1 MSLPLRALALVF
13 PLLSVPAAAQV
24 CLVSADRTSCEG
36 PECEPN
42 FEDDSTSGL
51 FATASVD
58 LDNRRARVHADQAAN
73 NRATAV
79 IGYHFRSAYTMEV
92 DFLMNAAIL
101 GVLQGGVLGSTFGQV
116 SVRAGLR
123 NVSDGTVDEEEVF
136 FAREDDSQVT
146 VIPQNPLAGPVREFS
161 AALEQGDEYEL
172 YFRIEARSRGALGN
186 SDFATGARGLTFTN
200 LEITFP
206 LDDSDGDGLY
216 DVWETDGIPGCGVDE
231 ILLDL
236 ESLGADPDKKDIFV
250 EYDWLPGRDPVAS
263 TIQAV
268 KDAFAAAPGN
278 AGGIANPDGTEGI
291 NIWIDTGN
299 AATGDDL
306 GGGNQIPLTDV
317 PNGVSV
323 GKLFGDADADGVA
336 DFYEVKAENFDFNRQ
351 WAFHYVIGGPS
362 GTVEQGAGAGS
373 CTDGVDNDGDGLV
386 DSDDTGDCFRN
397 SQAELGGNDFFLSVP
412 GSGIFMH
419 ELGHNL
425 NLRHGGFENRNCK
438 PNYISVMNYTFQNG
452 IPQDTNAGQDT
463 DADGMADFRIIDFSP
478 PRLPGGGRAAVPT
491 EALDEIAED
500 GLNGDGLDE
509 TVILDPSDTENMTAF
524 TDGTGTV
531 RTMALDGRLDWSG
544 DDLPPATPDDTGVT
558 ANINAGPASACAG
571 NPLNVTPH
579 QPHDDWAVVQLN
591 FLQFGEAADA
601 PVNPTTEPEPSEEDL
616 ADLLERLYTTDLA
629 ITKTI
634 APSPQIAGQEVEIA
648 IAVENVGPN
657 HTLQTLVTDAF
668 PEELTPVGLP
678 DPCTADAMNV
688 VTCDLGRLR
697 SGDTA
702 NISLRAR
709 IDRAIACEGGRD
721 IVSVSNTA
729 EVANGA
735 GSDTNPRNDSDT
747 ARLEVICLRFEYAA
761 KFICGDGGAD
771 QSIPAV
777 PGLYETIV
785 NVHNFQNR
793 EMPFFKKLALAFPPR
808 TQEAG
813 TILPIGIDRL
823 GVDEALKADCDDLRD
838 RLFRDDVPG
847 DGFFEGYLVV
857 QSPRRLDVDAVY
869 TAGLQDGV
877 RSVHVEEVT
886 ERDMRT
892 ALSIEKRADVIE
904 VPLPE
909 FGAAQFR
916 VFLVLYTVD
925 VVNGGVAAEN
935 LTIEDRVSL
944 GLFGPVAGAFL
955 VPEVPFEIPPGASR
969 DPVQVTPFPPAAE
982 FTVTLPELAA
992 DAGAQIRF
1000 WAVVLTYAFGSSGD
1014 TSTFLINR
1022 AEVTAGGADT
1032 NAADNR
1038 VEIYTTLVP

>member
-1 MSLPLRALALVF
+1 MSSPLRALALVF
-13 PLLSVPAAAQV
+13 PLLSAPAAAQI
-24 CLVSADRTSCEG
+24 CLVSDDLTSCEG
-36 PECEPN
+36 TDCAPN
-42 FEDDSTSGL
+42 FEADSTSGL
-51 FATASVD
+51 FASASVD

-73 NRATAV
+73 NNATAV
-79 IGYHFRSAYTMEV
+79 IGYHFRSAYTMDV
-92 DFLMNAAIL
+92 DFLMNAAIV
-101 GVLQGGVLGSTFGQV
+101 GIVQGGVLGSTFGEV

-123 NVSDGTVDEEEVF
+123 NVSQGTVDEEEVF
-136 FAREDDSQVT
+136 FAREDASQVT
-146 VIPQNPLAGPVREFS
+146 VIPQNPLEGPFREFS

-172 YFRIEARSRGALGN
+172 FFRIEAHSRGALGN
-186 SDFATGARGLTFTN
+186 SDFATGARGLTFTQ
-200 LEITFP
+200 LQITFP

-216 DVWETDGIPGCGVDE
+216 DVWETDGVPGCEVDE

-236 ESLGADPDKKDIFV
+236 ASLGADPDKKDIFV
-250 EYDWLPGRDPVAS
+250 EYDWLPGSVPVAS

-278 AGGIANPDGTEGI
+278 AGGTANPDMSEGI

-306 GGGNQIPLTDV
+306 GGGNQIPLMDV
-317 PNGVSV
+317 PNGISV

-336 DFYEVKAENFDFNRQ
+336 DFYEVKAEHFDANRQ
-351 WAFHYVIGGPS
+351 YAFHYVIGGPS
-362 GTVEQGAGAGS
+362 GTQEQGGGS
-373 CTDGVDNDGDGLV
+373 CSDGVDNDGDGLV
-386 DSDDTGDCFRN
+386 DNDDTGDCFRN
-397 SQAELGGNDFFLSVP
+397 SQAEVGGNDFFLSVP

-425 NLRHGGFENRNCK
+425 NLRHGGFETRNCK
-438 PNYISVMNYTFQNG
+438 PNYISVMNYSFQNG

-478 PRLPGGGRAAVPT
+478 PRFPGGRATVPT
-491 EALDEIAED
+491 VALDEIAED
-500 GLNGDGLDE
+500 GLNGNGLNE
-509 TVILDPSDTENMTAF
+509 TVILDATDPENMTAF
-524 TDGTGTV
+524 TDGAGAV

-544 DDLPPATPDDTGVT
+544 DDLPPAVPDDIGVT
-558 ANINAGPASACAG
+558 ANINAGPASACAS
-571 NPLNVTPH
+571 NVLNAEPH

-591 FLQFGEAADA
+591 FLQYGDAADA
-601 PVNPTTEPEPSEEDL
+601 PVNPTTEPEPTAEDL
-616 ADLLERLYTTDLA
+616 EDLLVAIYSTDLA

-634 APSPQIAGQEVEIA
+634 EPNPQIAGQEVEIG

-657 HTLQTLVTDAF
+657 HTQQVLVTDAF
-668 PEELTPVGLP
+668 PEGLTPVGLP
-678 DPCTADAMNV
+678 GSCEADAMNV

-702 NISLRAR
+702 EFTLRAR
-709 IDRAIACEGGRD
+709 VDRAIACEGGSD
-721 IVSVSNTA
+721 SVSISNTA
-729 EVANGA
+729 EVTNAAGA
-735 GSDTNPRNDSDT
+735 DTNPRNDSDS

-761 KFICGDGGAD
+761 KFVCGDGRPD

-777 PGLYETIV
+777 PGVYETIV

-808 TQEAG
+808 AQEAG

-823 GVDEALKADCDDLRD
+823 GVDEALKADCDDLRE
-838 RLFRDDVPG
+838 RLFRGDVPG

-877 RSVHVEEVT
+877 RSMHVEEVT

-892 ALSIEKRADVIE
+892 ALSITKRADVIE

-909 FGAAQFR
+909 FGASQFR
-916 VFLVLYTVD
+916 AFLVLYTVD
-925 VVNGGVAAEN
+925 VVNGGVAAED

-944 GLFGPVAGAFL
+944 GLLGPIAGAFL

-1000 WAVVLTYAFGSSGD
+1000 WAVVLTYTSGSSGG
-1014 TSTFLINR
+1014 TSAFLINR
-1022 AEVTAGGADT
+1022 AEVTAAGSDT
-1032 NAADNR
+1032 NTADNT

>member
-1 MSLPLRALALVF
+1 MALPLRALAVIVPF
-13 PLLSVPAAAQV
+13 LSVPALAQE

-36 PECEPN
+36 TDCLPN
-42 FEDDSTSGL
+42 LEDSSTSGL
-51 FATASVD
+51 FASASVD

-79 IGYHFRSAYTMEV
+79 IGYHFRSAYTMDV

-101 GVLQGGVLGSTFGQV
+101 GVIQGGVAGTFGQV
-116 SVRAGLR
+116 SVHAGLR
-123 NVSDGTVDEEEVF
+123 NLSDGTVDEEEVF
-136 FAREDDSQVT
+136 FERENDSQVT
-146 VIPQNPLAGPVREFS
+146 VIPQNPLDGPVREFS

-172 YFRIEARSRGALGN
+172 YFRIQARSRGAFGN
-186 SDFATGARGLTFTN
+186 SDFRTGARGLTFTN
-200 LEITFP
+200 LQITFP

-216 DVWETDGIPGCGVDE
+216 DTWETDGIPGCEVDE

-236 ESLGADPDKKDIFV
+236 ASLGADPDKKDIFI
-250 EYDWLPGRDPVAS
+250 EYDWLPGRDPVPS

-268 KDAFAAAPGN
+268 KDAFAAAPGD
-278 AGGIANPDGTEGI
+278 AGGIDNPDGSDGI

-299 AATGDDL
+299 AATGDDF
-306 GGGNQIPLTDV
+306 GGGNQIPLGDV

-336 DFYEVKAENFDFNRQ
+336 DFYEVKAEHFDANRQ
-351 WAFHYVIGGPS
+351 WAFHYVISGPS

-373 CTDGVDNDGDGLV
+373 CSDGLDNDGDGLT
-386 DSDDTGDCFRN
+386 DGDDTGDCFRN

-412 GSGIFMH
+412 GAGLFMH

-425 NLRHGGFENRNCK
+425 NLRHGGFEDRNCK
-438 PNYISVMNYTFQNG
+438 PNYISVMNYSFQNG
-452 IPQDTNAGQDT
+452 IPQDTNPGQDT
-463 DADGMADFRIIDFSP
+463 LGDGMLDFRIVDYSP

-491 EALDEIAED
+491 VELDEIAED

-509 TVILDPSDTENMTAF
+509 TVILDPTDTENMTAF
-524 TDGTGTV
+524 VDGASNV
-531 RTMALDGRLDWSG
+531 RTMVLDGRLDWSG
-544 DDLPPATPDDTGVT
+544 DDIPPAIPDDTGVT
-558 ANINAGPASACAG
+558 ANVNSGPASACAS

-591 FLQFGEAADA
+591 FLQYGDA
-601 PVNPTTEPEPSEEDL
+601 LDGPVDPTTEPEPSEEDL

-634 APSPQIAGQEVEIA
+634 DPSPQIAGQEVEIA

-657 HTLQTLVTDAF
+657 HTLQALVTDAF
-668 PEELTPVGLP
+668 PQELTPVSLP
-678 DPCTADAMNV
+678 DACSVDAMNV
-688 VTCDLGRLR
+688 VTCDLGRVR

-702 NISLRAR
+702 DITLRAR
-709 IDRAIACEGGRD
+709 INRAIACEDGRD
-721 IVSVSNTA
+721 FVSVSNTA

-735 GSDTNPRNDSDT
+735 GFDTNPRNDSDT

-761 KFICGDGGAD
+761 KFVCGDGREN

-808 TQEAG
+808 EQQAG

-823 GVDEALKADCDDLRD
+823 GVDEALKADCDDLRE
-838 RLFRDDVPG
+838 RLRGDLPE

-857 QSPRRLDVDAVY
+857 QSPRRLDVDAVF
-869 TAGLQDGV
+869 TAGLEDGV

-916 VFLVLYTVD
+916 AFLVLYTVD
-925 VVNGGVAAEN
+925 VVNGGIAAEN
-935 LTIEDRVSL
+935 VEINDRVSL
-944 GLFGPVAGAFL
+944 GLLGPVAGAFL
-955 VPEVPFEIPPGASR
+955 VPEVPFEIPAGASR
-969 DPVQVTPFPPAAE
+969 DPVQFTPFPPAAE

-1000 WAVVLTYAFGSSGD
+1000 WAVVLTYRFDSGGD
-1014 TSTFLINR
+1014 TTTFLINR
-1022 AEVTAGGADT
+1022 AEVTAGGSDT
-1032 NAADNR
+1032 NAADNM
-1038 VEIYTTLVP
+1038 VEIYTILVP